1 MAQIST
7 RKRGNTWE
15 YSFEIGKINGKRKRY
30 SKGGFRTK
38 KECLEAGTK
47 AKAEYDGTGE
57 VFKASEITLHD
68 YLDEWYESYA
78 KPNCKPLTLVS
89 YEQIIRLQLK
99 PYFGNLKLKN
109 LTPKLCQD
117 FINYLQ
123 NKGVST
129 SYIKMIRVVLH
140 SSLDYAVFPL
150 EYIRSNPSKLIKLRF
165 KDNVVKKD
173 NDLECLTPEQ
183 FKAIIDSLPKSLSYF
198 KIPLYIGWYAGCR
211 SGETVALEWDDV
223 DFENKTLRINK
234 TMVRLKG
241 EYVINTPKT
250 KHSIRTILISDT
262 LINILRDWKTTQERM
277 AREHDIEPPKVIC
290 TNRQLNR
297 VTNTYITRR
306 CQFIKDDL
314 GIDFHYHLLRHSHA
328 TLLIQ
333 NGASIKD
340 VQLRL
345 GHGSI
350 RSTLEIYTHY
360 NKNASQKSIDIM
372 EDILNVDKL

>member
-68 YLDEWYESYA
+68 YLDEWYASYA
-78 KPNCKPLTLVS
+78 VQNCKPLTLVS

-123 NKGVST
+123 KKGVST

-173 NDLECLTPEQ
+173 NELECLTPEQ
-183 FKAIIDSLPKSLSYF
+183 FKVIINSL
-198 KIPLYIGWYAGCR
+198 
-211 SGETVALEWDDV
+211 
-223 DFENKTLRINK
+223 
-234 TMVRLKG
+234 
-241 EYVINTPKT
+241 
-250 KHSIRTILISDT
+250 
-262 LINILRDWKTTQERM
+262 
-277 AREHDIEPPKVIC
+277 
-290 TNRQLNR
+290 
-297 VTNTYITRR
+297 
-306 CQFIKDDL
+306 
-314 GIDFHYHLLRHSHA
+314 LL
-328 TLLIQ
+328 LFFVL
-333 NGASIKD
+333 
-340 VQLRL
+340 
-345 GHGSI
+345 
-350 RSTLEIYTHY
+350 
-360 NKNASQKSIDIM
+360 
-372 EDILNVDKL
+372 

>member
-15 YSFEIGKINGKRKRY
+15 YSFEIGKINGKRKRL

-99 PYFGNLKLKN
+99 PYFENIKLKN

-117 FINYLQ
+117 FITYLQ
-123 NKGVST
+123 NKGVSS
-129 SYIKMIRVVLH
+129 SYIRMIRVVLH

-165 KDNVVKKD
+165 KDKVVKKD
-173 NDLECLTPEQ
+173 NELECLTPEQ
-183 FKAIIDSLPKSLSYF
+183 FKAVIDSLPKSLAYF

-211 SGETVALEWDDV
+211 SGETVALEWDDI

-234 TMVRLKG
+234 TMIRLKG

-250 KHSIRTILISDT
+250 KHSVRTILICDT
-262 LINILRDWKTTQERM
+262 LINILRDWKTTQEKM
-277 AREHDIEPPKVIC
+277 AKEHDLIPPTAIC

-345 GHGSI
+345 GHASI
-350 RSTLEIYTHY
+350 KSTLEIYTHY
-360 NKNASQKSIDIM
+360 NKNASQ
-372 EDILNVDKL
+372 